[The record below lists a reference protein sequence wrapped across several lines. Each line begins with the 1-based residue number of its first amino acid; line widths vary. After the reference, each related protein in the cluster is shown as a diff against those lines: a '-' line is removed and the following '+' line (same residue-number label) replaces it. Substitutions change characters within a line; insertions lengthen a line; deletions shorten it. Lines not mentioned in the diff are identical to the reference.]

1 MTDSKT
7 KRKKVEIILVVTL
20 TGLACG
26 FLATLPQ
33 DRWSAAWGNFFGAAI
48 VAVGGLFGC
57 LREARVLPEHA
68 VSWSWACVV
77 VGGFVIAGASLQMA
91 LAS

>member
-1 MTDSKT
+1 MTDPEI
-7 KRKKVEIILVVTL
+7 KRKKIDIILVVTL
-20 TGLACG
+20 TGLATG
-26 FLATLPQ
+26 LLATLPQ
-33 DRWSAAWGNFFGAAI
+33 ERWSAAWGNFFGAAI

-57 LREARVLPEHA
+57 LREAKVLPEHS

-77 VGGFVIAGASLQMA
+77 IGGFVIAGASLQMA